1 MKRVFASIF
10 LCSLM
15 VACGSNNQEKKAD
28 ASNEDVKKEIADFFG
43 PLNTV
48 YNFSEDSLDTYKND
62 ASNVDITLF
71 KQYVSDS
78 MMHLKADQ
86 TIKKVY
92 GIGRIDKGAETFYI
106 AKLKLS
112 NSNQLIVFVL
122 DKAKKCVA
130 SLTLLDDSKLKK
142 VSEII
147 EIDGKNNFNKLLSK
161 KVGNT
166 VIEGKE
172 MYAYDEK
179 LHQFVLVLKDSL
191 GDEDQGFINP
201 IDTLAQTNKFAGD
214 YTHDQNVLSIRDS
227 KKKDFVEFVLYINE
241 KENGC
246 KGELR
251 GEAVIKDDKIIEYN
265 KPGDPC
271 VLQMIFHK
279 NTIKLSEVKGC
290 GSRLGDLNCSFNSE
304 FRKKKSK

>member
-28 ASNEDVKKEIADFFG
+28 ASNGAVKKDIADFFS

-48 YNFSEDSLDTYKND
+48 YNFSEDSLDAYKND
-62 ASNVDITLF
+62 SSNVDIALF

-78 MMHLKADQ
+78 LLHLKGDQ
-86 TIKKVY
+86 SIKKVY
-92 GIGRIDKGAETFYI
+92 GIGRIDKGAESFYI

-122 DKAKKCVA
+122 DKSKKCVA
-130 SLTLLDDSKLKK
+130 ALTLLDDSKLKK

-161 KVGNT
+161 NVGNA
-166 VIEGKE
+166 VVEGKE

-179 LHQFVLVLKDSL
+179 IHQFVLVMKDSL
-191 GDEDQGFINP
+191 GDEELGFINP
-201 IDTLAQTNKFAGD
+201 IDTLPRTNKFAGD
-214 YTHDQNVLSIRDS
+214 YTSGQNVLSIRDA
-227 KKKDFVEFVLYINE
+227 KKKDFVEFVLYVNE

-251 GEAVIKDDKIIEYN
+251 GEAIIKDDKILEYN

-271 VLQMIFHK
+271 ILQMELHK
-279 NTIKLSEVKGC
+279 NTVKLSEVKGC
-290 GSRLGDLNCSFNSE
+290 GSRLGNLDCSFNNE
-304 FRKKKSK
+304 FRRKKIN